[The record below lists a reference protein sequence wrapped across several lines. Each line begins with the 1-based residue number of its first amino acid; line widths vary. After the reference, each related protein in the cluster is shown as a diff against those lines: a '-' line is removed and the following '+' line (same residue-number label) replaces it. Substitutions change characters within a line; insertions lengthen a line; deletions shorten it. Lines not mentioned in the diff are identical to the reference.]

1 MAGRLTLRFADADVL
16 PLRMENYAE
25 TVNRY
30 VSEVVTLAD
39 DLRADTVQHNRL
51 VEMDAFR
58 LQADPTQTYNPP
70 MSKDEVPF
78 FDFASTDLDRMLG
91 EQLSN
96 GVLSPVRMTEINRI
110 LQKIEQAM
118 TDTDGLPGR
127 PWFRH
132 TIYAPGFYTGYGV
145 KTLPGIRE
153 AIEQR
158 EWHLVEPQMERIA
171 AALDRVTELLRQAT
185 GGLVS

>member
-1 MAGRLTLRFADADVL
+1 
-16 PLRMENYAE
+16 MENYSE

-39 DLRADTVQHNRL
+39 DLRVETVQHNRL

-78 FDFASTDLDRMLG
+78 FNFAPLQNAVARLEDASTDLDRMLG

-96 GVLSPVRMTEINRI
+96 GVLSSVRMTEINRI